1 MDAISKILGLHLT
14 VAREQLEL
22 MQNGYRINLP
32 ADDAGLIPSTEE
44 ELILRIGALEGALHR
59 HEQRNAPRS

>member
-32 ADDAGLIPSTEE
+32 ADDAGLDSFDRGRANP
-44 ELILRIGALEGALHR
+44 AHR
-59 HEQRNAPRS
+59 RSRRRSSSP